1 MTADSSYSSLQ
12 MGGGNVSDSSS
23 TSLGAKAGSVS
34 SLDSTGS
41 DSPSPPASGDAASD
55 HRESPDEAGISPEST
70 SFKTP
75 NLPEF
80 SSFKMPKTYDSPYIL
95 SVMGRKMPFMINYS
109 ILQISLE
116 NADCIN
122 ESYCSVNK
130 RNFRLN
136 FLYYYVIIP
145 FFI

>member
-41 DSPSPPASGDAASD
+41 DSPSPPTSRDAASD
-55 HRESPDEAGISPEST
+55 HRESSDEAGISPEST

-95 SVMGRKMPFMINYS
+95 SIMGRKMPFMVNHS
-109 ILQISLE
+109 ILQISLK
-116 NADCIN
+116 NA
-122 ESYCSVNK
+122 E
-130 RNFRLN
+130 
-136 FLYYYVIIP
+136 
-145 FFI
+145 